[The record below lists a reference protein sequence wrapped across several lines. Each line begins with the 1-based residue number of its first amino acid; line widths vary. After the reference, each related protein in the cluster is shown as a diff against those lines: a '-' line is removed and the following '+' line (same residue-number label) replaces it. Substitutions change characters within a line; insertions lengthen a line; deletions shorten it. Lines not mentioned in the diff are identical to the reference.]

1 MSNLLP
7 SGALTDPTKTL
18 ISLLTTDGNIVL
30 SLEDI
35 GNNTGNAL
43 KQNSDFML
51 AILWLFLQQLS
62 VNSAS

>member
-51 AILWLFLQQLS
+51 AIL
-62 VNSAS
+62 